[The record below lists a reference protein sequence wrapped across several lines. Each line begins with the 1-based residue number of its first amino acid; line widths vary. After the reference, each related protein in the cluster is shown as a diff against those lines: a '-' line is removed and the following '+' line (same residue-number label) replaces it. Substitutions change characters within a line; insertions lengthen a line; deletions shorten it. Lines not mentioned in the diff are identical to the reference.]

1 MGSWVLLL
9 QAGNTR
15 SIFRVFVLFM
25 KKNSSF
31 VVYPQFWRWWFGLVE
46 TASSEVVGDNDVSHR
61 VEHELHVLCICGAGH
76 MTVDLFGC

>member
-1 MGSWVLLL
+1 MGVVVTGWQYTQYFSGVCALHE
-9 QAGNTR
+9 
-15 SIFRVFVLFM
+15 
-25 KKNSSF
+25 KNSSF

-76 MTVDLFGC
+76 MTVDLFGG